1 MPPQEVHPI
10 ITITS
15 TAAPAATTPAIAI
28 VLARCEEVVTG
39 AAVVPEEDTRT
50 IVVEPVPAVGPGSE
64 GVVEGAVRQDV
75 FPPVIENTGDIAW
88 MPYPD
93 ASSIYR
99 PVVIS
104 TEGQFHASEVALI
117 SEAITVLV
125 TPRFPVSVESVC
137 DDVMLATTRKS
148 NGCCGPE

>member
-1 MPPQEVHPI
+1 MVAMI
-10 ITITS
+10 S
-15 TAAPAATTPAIAI
+15 TAAPAAAPPTIAT
-28 VLARCEEVVTG
+28 VFARCEEVTAG
-39 AAVVPEEDTRT
+39 AAVVAPEDTRV
-50 IVVEPVPAVGPGSE
+50 IVVEPVPAVDPGSE
-64 GVVEGAVRQDV
+64 AVVEEAVRQDV

-93 ASSIYR
+93 ASSICR